1 MRAIVLR
8 VIGAI
13 AGAVVVA
20 GGIYLLREAT
30 MSSHYETGADS
41 QLVVVVRAASN
52 RPEEGVSLE
61 HMASAQI
68 ELCALE
74 VARAGDVRVVYEP
87 DDRFVVTLTPAL
99 DSTDRKQYRGC
110 LEDWNIDHLQLD
122 IESFADEPIDE
133 PTADR
138 GGGA

>member
-1 MRAIVLR
+1 MMRAILR
-8 VIGAI
+8 VVGAI
-13 AGAVVVA
+13 AGAGVLA

-30 MSSHYETGADS
+30 ISTHYETDADS
-41 QLVVVVRAASN
+41 RLVVVVRAASN

-61 HMASAQI
+61 HMATAQI

-74 VARAGDVRVVYEP
+74 VSRAGDVQVAYES

-122 IESFADEPIDE
+122 IESLVDEPIPD
-133 PTADR
+133 PG

>member
-1 MRAIVLR
+1 MMRAVLR
-8 VIGAI
+8 VVGAI
-13 AGAVVVA
+13 AGAVVLA
-20 GGIYLLREAT
+20 GAIYLLREAT
-30 MSSHYETGADS
+30 ISTHYQTDADS
-41 QLVVVVRAASN
+41 RLVVVVRAASN

-74 VARAGDVRVVYEP
+74 VSRAGDVQVVYES

-122 IESFADEPIDE
+122 IESLSDEPIPD
-133 PTADR
+133 PG